1 MPSAVY
7 FQCNECIA
15 VEYSVIAIITL
26 GIRLAEADEMGA
38 IGRLSAAR
46 ASSSSSSSS
55 SWVYLKAVKLR
66 SSEFTDNS
74 NYL

>member
-46 ASSSSSSSS
+46 VSPSSSFN
-55 SWVYLKAVKLR
+55 LGR
-66 SSEFTDNS
+66 FFSELYRVVFLTDPP
-74 NYL
+74 